1 MANSSFYLVT
11 DIFFLFYPFSFSE
24 LFFLFLFIF
33 VSACDMTCL
42 VFWVSVVER
51 QILLLSKFR

>member
-11 DIFFLFYPFSFSE
+11 DIFFIFYPFSFSE
-24 LFFLFLFIF
+24 LFIFIF
-33 VSACDMTCL
+33 LVSACDMTCL